1 MKYLSTPAS
10 DVWITSGTFYTFQ
23 HRYSEHLSFYD
34 TVLWCFFLVSI
45 IYLPLKNFT
54 LSDFNRIMSDFFDKY
69 LKKASFPH
77 KGLHYSKRL
86 SHGGHMFRSLLLVEV
101 FILFYFFYFWR
112 KISLCSPGTCYID
125 QAIIIFVLETELFYR
140 AQAGLK
146 PVVLLSQDPVCQE
159 CRNLPHAQ
167 RLQDLDFKIYS
178 HKICNYTNFLIV

>member
-10 DVWITSGTFYTFQ
+10 DIWIISGTFYTFQ
-23 HRYSEHLSFYD
+23 NRYSEHLSFYD
-34 TVLWCFFLVSI
+34 TVLWCFFLVLI

-69 LKKASFPH
+69 LKKVLFPH

-86 SHGGHMFRSLLLVEV
+86 SFRGHMFRSLLLVEI
-101 FILFYFFYFWR
+101 FILFFYFWH
-112 KISLCSPGTCYID
+112 KVLLYSPGTCYID
-125 QAIIIFVLETELFYR
+125 QAIVIFVLETELFYR

-159 CRNLPHAQ
+159 YRNLPPCPTSP
-167 RLQDLDFKIYS
+167 RSLF
-178 HKICNYTNFLIV
+178 